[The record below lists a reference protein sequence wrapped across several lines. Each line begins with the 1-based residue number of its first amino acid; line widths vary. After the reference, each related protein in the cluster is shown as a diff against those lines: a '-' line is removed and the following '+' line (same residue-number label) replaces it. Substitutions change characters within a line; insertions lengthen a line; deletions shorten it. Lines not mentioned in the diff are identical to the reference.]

1 MTDVSGVLQLA
12 RAPMFSSRNAGVSSP
27 HMSAV
32 DTTTPASTRPRV
44 GSFRVQR
51 MGDGLAVVSAGARLD
66 EAAARAF
73 AHSVLRTAADGASEI
88 VLDLSAVR
96 HHAWPAVYALCEL
109 EAHLAEA
116 CCDPVAVAA
125 EEHLVRDL
133 QAVGLERAW
142 MLCASVPEALAGLL
156 ARPV

>member
-1 MTDVSGVLQLA
+1 
-12 RAPMFSSRNAGVSSP
+12 
-27 HMSAV
+27 MSAV
-32 DTTTPASTRPRV
+32 DTSTVTVGSPIRI
-44 GSFRVQR
+44 GSFRVR
-51 MGDGLAVVSAGARLD
+51 RLGDHLAVVSAGARMD
-66 EAAARAF
+66 EPVARAF
-73 AHSVLRTAADGASEI
+73 AHAVLRAAGAGVSEL

-109 EAHLAEA
+109 EAHLIEA

-125 EEHLVRDL
+125 DEQLVRDL

-142 MLCASVPEALAGLL
+142 TLCPSVPDALTELL

>member
-1 MTDVSGVLQLA
+1 
-12 RAPMFSSRNAGVSSP
+12 
-27 HMSAV
+27 MSAV
-32 DTTTPASTRPRV
+32 DTSILTAGSPTRV
-44 GSFRVQR
+44 GSFRVR
-51 MGDGLAVVSAGARLD
+51 RLGDHLAVVSAGARLD
-66 EAAARAF
+66 EPVARAF
-73 AHSVLRTAADGASEI
+73 AHAALRTAGEGVSEL

-109 EAHLAEA
+109 EAHLIEA

-125 EEHLVRDL
+125 DEQLVRDL

-142 MLCASVPEALAGLL
+142 ALCPSVPDALTELL

>member
-1 MTDVSGVLQLA
+1 
-12 RAPMFSSRNAGVSSP
+12 
-27 HMSAV
+27 MSAV
-32 DTTTPASTRPRV
+32 DSTLRSVGSPARI
-44 GSFRVQR
+44 GSFRVHR
-51 MGDGLAVVSAGARLD
+51 LGDHLAVVSASARLD
-66 EAAARAF
+66 EPIARAF
-73 AHSVLRTAADGASEI
+73 AHAVLRTAGEGVSEL

-109 EAHLAEA
+109 EAHLIEA

-125 EEHLVRDL
+125 DEHLVRDL

-142 MLCASVPEALAGLL
+142 TLCRSVPEALTELL

>member
-1 MTDVSGVLQLA
+1 
-12 RAPMFSSRNAGVSSP
+12 
-27 HMSAV
+27 MSAV
-32 DTTTPASTRPRV
+32 DTTLHTV
-44 GSFRVQR
+44 GSPTRIGSFPVRR
-51 MGDGLAVVSAGARLD
+51 LGERLAIVSAGARLD
-66 EAAARAF
+66 EPIARAF
-73 AHSVLRTAADGASEI
+73 AHAVLRTAGEGVSEL

-109 EAHLAEA
+109 EAHLIEA

-125 EEHLVRDL
+125 DEQLVRDL

-142 MLCASVPEALAGLL
+142 TLYPSVPEALTELL